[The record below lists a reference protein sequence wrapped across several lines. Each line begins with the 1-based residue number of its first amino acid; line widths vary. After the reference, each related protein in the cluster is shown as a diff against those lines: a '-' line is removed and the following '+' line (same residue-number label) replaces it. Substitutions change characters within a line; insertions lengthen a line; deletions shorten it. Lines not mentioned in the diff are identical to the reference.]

1 MDKEFVLNQNLVNA
15 ICPRPI
21 GWLEYTLSQTE
32 IDYLWKCVEN
42 KGDTVPIFN
51 KLYNIDTFNLEDNNN
66 WFFNNSL
73 LPLLNRYIDEFKNM
87 GEEVNIDYLFSEIT
101 GGVEMGSAQEFD
113 LNFMKSSIK
122 S

>member
-66 WFFNNSL
+66 WFFNNLFFIWKTILWAQIHCISIGKQYFGWNL
-73 LPLLNRYIDEFKNM
+73 LSPNSFHVKL
-87 GEEVNIDYLFSEIT
+87 EEVS
-101 GGVEMGSAQEFD
+101 Q
-113 LNFMKSSIK
+113 K
-122 S
+122 